1 MATCIGLRTL
11 AVMGVWS
18 FAMGITVVQAQ
29 PSEQWEGVV
38 KDLERLERTLQEQSV
53 EKERDIERLHRQVQ
67 EKEREIESQ
76 KANIAGIA
84 AESGDNRQTLA
95 VLRNELA
102 CTQTV
107 KLFWDSRV
115 DMLEQLLG
123 QQRATLSELGEVI
136 PTLRQLRERDNP

>member
-11 AVMGVWS
+11 AVMGAWG
-18 FAMGITVVQAQ
+18 FAMGISVVQAQ

-107 KLFWDSRV
+107 KLFWDSRA